1 MIAIN
6 NHVATP
12 QNTPITVISHNKYG
26 NKNFRAFGAYTLVGA
41 DGKKQYVAAHLEA
54 RGIGTPAIAKIAFNE
69 WVRKEYGATV
79 FFFSRDI
86 KGVREGC
93 YFKEVTDEVIP
104 EINASVTEQITTAI
118 PVAEVSTTAPK
129 GVRVLVTGTNV
140 SVFEDKEFKLELH
153 NLIMKAASTGVTT
166 IEFNN
171 NGSLRTAFVELGKK
185 LYAGYQQK
193 GLQVYT
199 CIVADGIHSG
209 YFATI
214 DTGSDKEPTTGKEV
228 VPQESP
234 AEVNP
239 VETTEEVMSTVT
251 PNVTETIVDADA
263 NSVKSLEPDAQVS
276 SDTGDTIRT
285 SEVSNAASEKNATS
299 GYCCKKAVT
308 AADFAPEEPSGK
320 TEEEVWELLNG
331 LF

>member
-1 MIAIN
+1 MTTMN
-6 NHVATP
+6 NVATP
-12 QNTPITVISHNKYG
+12 QNTPVVVISHNKYG
-26 NKNFRAFGAYTLVGA
+26 NKNYRAFGAYTLVDI
-41 DGKKQYVAAHLEA
+41 DGKKKYIPAHLEA
-54 RGIGTPAIAKIAFNE
+54 RGVGTEQIAKIAFNE
-69 WVRKEYGATV
+69 FVRKEYGATV
-79 FFFSRDI
+79 FFFSRDV

-93 YFKEVTDEVIP
+93 YFKEITEVDNSVP
-104 EINASVTEQITTAI
+104 EVKVPAST
-118 PVAEVSTTAPK
+118 PVNEVSTVITPK
-129 GVRVLVTGTNV
+129 GVRVLVTGTNTE
-140 SVFEDKEFKLELH
+140 VFEDKEFKAELH
-153 NLIMKAASTGVTT
+153 ALIMKAAAVGATT
-166 IEFNN
+166 VEFNN
-171 NGSLRTAFVELGKK
+171 NGSLGATFIELGKK
-185 LYAGYQQK
+185 LHAGYLSK

-214 DTGSDKEPTTGKEV
+214 DTGSSDNEPTPGKEV

-234 AEVNP
+234 AEEVNP
-239 VETTEEVMSTVT
+239 VETTEEVMPTDIT
-251 PNVTETIVDADA
+251 DPNVTETIVDANA